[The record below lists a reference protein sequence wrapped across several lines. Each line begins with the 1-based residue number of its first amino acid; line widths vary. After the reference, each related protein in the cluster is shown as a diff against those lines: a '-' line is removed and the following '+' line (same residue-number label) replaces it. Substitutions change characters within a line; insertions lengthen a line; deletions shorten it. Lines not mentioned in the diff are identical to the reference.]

1 MVLFATSGLT
11 YVLNMFSFIRRRS
24 AVDLLFYSGR
34 QTRAAYVQH
43 KLRRMGETQGTCRVP
58 EMLGRDDLMWDCTQL
73 VSVSLVTSRDQRDPT
88 GGALTGGDLS
98 GDAPALCQ
106 LGTPSQKWTWG
117 LQVTSVWGFVSAAQ
131 QQSPRLRGQQLLPKN
146 PLRTTVSK
154 GGCSGMCHCSLMPAG
169 CEG

>member
-43 KLRRMGETQGTCRVP
+43 KLRRMGKTRGTCRVP

-73 VSVSLVTSRDQRDPT
+73 VSISLVTSRDQRDPT
-88 GGALTGGDLS
+88 SEALTGDDPV

-106 LGTPSQKWTWG
+106 PESPSEKRTWG
-117 LQVTSVWGFVSAAQ
+117 LQLASVGICLCCPAAIPQ
-131 QQSPRLRGQQLLPKN
+131 AEEP
-146 PLRTTVSK
+146 TTA
-154 GGCSGMCHCSLMPAG
+154 P
-169 CEG
+169 

>member
-43 KLRRMGETQGTCRVP
+43 KLRRMGKTRGTCRVP

-73 VSVSLVTSRDQRDPT
+73 VSISLVTSRDQRDPT
-88 GGALTGGDLS
+88 SEALTGDDPV

-106 LGTPSQKWTWG
+106 PEKVLQKSGPGGCSWP
-117 LQVTSVWGFVSAAQ
+117 VWGFVSAAQ
-131 QQSPRLRGQQLLPKN
+131 QQSPRLRSQQLLPKKPFLN
-146 PLRTTVSK
+146 DN
-154 GGCSGMCHCSLMPAG
+154 
-169 CEG
+169 

>member
-43 KLRRMGETQGTCRVP
+43 KLRRMGKTRGTCRVP

-73 VSVSLVTSRDQRDPT
+73 VSISLVTSRDQRDPASE
-88 GGALTGGDLS
+88 ALTGDDPI

-106 LGTPSQKWTWG
+106 PESPSEKWSWG
-117 LQVTSVWGFVSAAQ
+117 LQVASVGIGLCCPAAIPQ
-131 QQSPRLRGQQLLPKN
+131 AEE
-146 PLRTTVSK
+146 TTTA
-154 GGCSGMCHCSLMPAG
+154 P
-169 CEG
+169 